1 LYLELIDKEWGN
13 MRVLLKTNKNWLTR
27 DWQGEKNVNISLLSI
42 FYTQAKIDYDLFK
55 ESYLVE
61 TTSTLAS

>member
-1 LYLELIDKEWGN
+1 

-42 FYTQAKIDYDLFK
+42 FYTQAKIDYDLSK